1 EPRPA
6 TGPPSRQLV
15 HRRRRPHGRQS
26 RQRQQRV
33 PLPSRA
39 DAVRPRLPDYLTI
52 DLSLYELRLLG
63 IDTTGTAS
71 GSITITRDGKVYF
84 GLAAAVTPGADQ
96 NPNVNVGIR
105 AGWVGSPIGPRPT
118 NDQIDGFVNGAS
130 VSVSG
135 GTDING
141 GPFGITAGIV
151 RNAPDSGIG

>member
-1 EPRPA
+1 M
-6 TGPPSRQLV
+6 
-15 HRRRRPHGRQS
+15 
-26 RQRQQRV
+26 
-33 PLPSRA
+33 
-39 DAVRPRLPDYLTI
+39 RPRLPDYLTI

-151 RNAPDSGIG
+151 RNAPDSGIGSGEVGIGAVITGPGIGVSISSSRYVGRIPIQW